1 MSPAGDEGR
10 LHARHAA
17 RLARAGCSS
26 ATTTTAAVE
35 RVLLGRRSALVTA
48 NSVDMANQPFT
59 CRISDARAYAPEA
72 P

>member
-1 MSPAGDEGR
+1 VSPAGDEGR

-26 ATTTTAAVE
+26 TTTAAVE
-35 RVLLGRRSALVTA
+35 RVLPGRRSALVTA